1 MEARTK
7 GENVNAEQQHKLTPT
22 ERLHDLAMAA
32 ITKPASAV
40 RGAESVELAQVHM
53 GPSAGR
59 WYCKN
64 LATVAQ
70 EGETILGLWSRTL
83 DAALKVQK
91 DVIGL
96 NAGAIR
102 AELEASTER
111 PKPKAV
117 K

>member
-1 MEARTK
+1 MT
-7 GENVNAEQQHKLTPT
+7 GEPRKQTPT

-32 ITKPASAV
+32 ITKPAGTV

-53 GPSAGR
+53 GPQAGR

-70 EGETILGLWSRTL
+70 EGETIMELWSRTL
-83 DAALKVQK
+83 SATTQIRA
-91 DVIGL
+91 DVTRL
-96 NAGAIR
+96 NAEAVR
-102 AELEASTER
+102 AELEASVER
-111 PKPKAV
+111 GPKAV

>member
-1 MEARTK
+1 LEARPK
-7 GENVNAEQQHKLTPT
+7 GENVNEQAQHKLTPT

-32 ITKPASAV
+32 ITKPSSAV
-40 RGAESVELAQVHM
+40 RGAESVEIAQVHM

-70 EGETILGLWSRTL
+70 EGETIMELWARTL
-83 DAALKVQK
+83 DAARKVQT

-111 PKPKAV
+111 PGPKAV